1 MESDE
6 RRNKKEDRNPLP
18 CDSNLSEPIWVRH
31 SRLQI
36 DTINEGLLGYN
47 AYTLCIGGPILYL
60 IFCLF

>member
-6 RRNKKEDRNPLP
+6 RRNKKETRDSLP
-18 CDSNLSEPIWVRH
+18 CNSNLSEPIWVRY

-47 AYTLCIGGPILYL
+47 AYTICIGGPILYI
-60 IFCLF
+60 IFCLL